1 MYTIIC
7 DSIQTL
13 VSPLIEMLTKDRRVH
28 RGKYSVLWGQ
38 WEGVVREG
46 ILEVLAF
53 LPGCTLG
60 IMTKSGLILIL

>member
-1 MYTIIC
+1 
-7 DSIQTL
+7 
-13 VSPLIEMLTKDRRVH
+13 MLMKDWGFQ

-53 LPGCTLG
+53 TPGCMRGT
-60 IMTKSGLILIL
+60 MSKSGLILIL